1 MFSSKWPSQQASE
14 LRDLGVLGRELDMV
28 HVNKYVLAVTKLK
41 FKFRPTQM
49 AESLRHTGQA
59 LSKLEKYSLVS
70 GLSMNF
76 FFGFIY

>member
-1 MFSSKWPSQQASE
+1 
-14 LRDLGVLGRELDMV
+14 MV
-28 HVNKYVLAVTKLK
+28 HVNKYVLAVAKLK

-70 GLSMNF
+70 ELSMNF